1 MKSTDR
7 FLIGIVI
14 GVVVLVI
21 AAFGVAFLGP
31 KPAYQSDDT
40 PEGVAHNYLLAI
52 QREDYA
58 RAYGYLSP
66 DLRGYPASD
75 EQFIEDMYNN
85 RWNFRLDSNP
95 ATLTV
100 GSTRIT
106 GNLAIVTVRETV
118 FYSTGLFDSY
128 ESANT
133 FEVSLRR
140 YDGVWKVITSDS
152 YWAECWEYSRRTDS
166 GCR

>member
-75 EQFIEDMYNN
+75 EQFIEDMY
-85 RWNFRLDSNP
+85 
-95 ATLTV
+95 
-100 GSTRIT
+100 
-106 GNLAIVTVRETV
+106 
-118 FYSTGLFDSY
+118 TGLWPFQ
-128 ESANT
+128 A
-133 FEVSLRR
+133 
-140 YDGVWKVITSDS
+140 
-152 YWAECWEYSRRTDS
+152 A
-166 GCR
+166 